1 MEYNMGM
8 NEHTPNDNQTGQT
21 DKQSTAISIGP
32 SGGHN
37 APYLSRFYKDD
48 VDRFTN
54 VNHWRHADDN
64 HVRNNEE
71 QMEIREGRVIL
82 LTQ

>member
-54 VNHWRHADDN
+54 VNH
-64 HVRNNEE
+64 
-71 QMEIREGRVIL
+71 
-82 LTQ
+82 